1 MKRLLPILLCSL
13 LLSGLRNATAQ
24 EASKTWTLQECLD
37 YAYQNNIQ
45 VRQSRNNQ
53 LSGIED
59 TKQAKA
65 ALFPSLVASTTQ
77 SYTNYPS
84 SEVTDNNSYTGT
96 YGITAGMTIFE
107 GGKLRTEVKRQKV
120 QNQMDALSVEESVN
134 DIRIAIVQAYMQC
147 LYAADAV
154 RINRSTAEAS
164 KAQRDR
170 AEEMLRTGSISRVD
184 FAQLQSQYS
193 SDEYQIVV
201 AGSTLDNYKLQLKQL
216 LELDIMEEM
225 NPAVPGVKEENVLKA
240 LPPKNEVYETALKV
254 MPQIRRGEL
263 GIEAAKLEEK
273 SARAGF
279 FPSISG
285 GWNFSEE
292 HFMENT
298 KSWLSQGKLRVGWGE
313 IGNQTIPAGAY
324 LSQYSNGH
332 PSMWYAQYYMFGNT
346 NPTLFA
352 SRSQVGNPNL
362 KWETTRQ
369 LDLGLDLA
377 FLEGSLRFTF
387 DYYSRDTKDMLVQV
401 PNPASMGF
409 PNTPW
414 VNAGSISNKGF
425 EVSIGYDGKVG
436 NDFKYHINGNVS
448 TYKNKIKDLGSEAN
462 IPGKE
467 VHLGY
472 YTYTMTEVGKPLGY
486 YYGYKTD
493 GVFQTQQEIDNY
505 QNNGQVVM
513 PNAKP
518 GDLKFVDLNKD
529 GKLGDEDRTMIGNP
543 HPDFTFGLTLGAEYK
558 GFDFSAFFQGSVGN
572 DLLNIVK
579 YDIYGG
585 VGWYNAP
592 KDILT
597 TFWNG
602 PGSTN
607 ENFAI
612 DADSRL
618 NREMSEWYVE
628 DGSYVRLKNLTIGYT
643 LPSSI
648 TRKITLNNLR
658 IFVAA
663 QNLFTITGYSGLD
676 PEIGEF
682 NQNPIYKG
690 IDMGYYPQARTFMF
704 GISMKL

>member
-279 FPSISG
+279 FPSIS
-285 GWNFSEE
+285 
-292 HFMENT
+292 
-298 KSWLSQGKLRVGWGE
+298 LSASVGTGHM
-313 IGNQTIPAGAY
+313 
-324 LSQYSNGH
+324 SN
-332 PSMWYAQYYMFGNT
+332 
-346 NPTLFA
+346 
-352 SRSQVGNPNL
+352 
-362 KWETTRQ
+362 
-369 LDLGLDLA
+369 
-377 FLEGSLRFTF
+377 
-387 DYYSRDTKDMLVQV
+387 
-401 PNPASMGF
+401 
-409 PNTPW
+409 
-414 VNAGSISNKGF
+414 
-425 EVSIGYDGKVG
+425 
-436 NDFKYHINGNVS
+436 NDFESGSQIWNRFNENV
-448 TYKNKIKDLGSEAN
+448 
-462 IPGKE
+462 
-467 VHLGY
+467 
-472 YTYTMTEVGKPLGY
+472 
-486 YYGYKTD
+486 
-493 GVFQTQQEIDNY
+493 
-505 QNNGQVVM
+505 
-513 PNAKP
+513 
-518 GDLKFVDLNKD
+518 
-529 GKLGDEDRTMIGNP
+529 
-543 HPDFTFGLTLGAEYK
+543 GLTLNIPIFSNRKNRTAVNKAKIALNDSYLEWTSLQKELLRNVESAYLDAVSAQAQYLSAREKEKYARESYELTSEQFRVGVKNTVELITAQNEY
-558 GFDFSAFFQGSVGN
+558 SAAQQQVLQARYLTLLSIE
-572 DLLNIVK
+572 LLNI
-579 YDIYGG
+579 YQGLPASDIY
-585 VGWYNAP
+585 
-592 KDILT
+592 
-597 TFWNG
+597 
-602 PGSTN
+602 
-607 ENFAI
+607 
-612 DADSRL
+612 
-618 NREMSEWYVE
+618 
-628 DGSYVRLKNLTIGYT
+628 
-643 LPSSI
+643 
-648 TRKITLNNLR
+648 
-658 IFVAA
+658 
-663 QNLFTITGYSGLD
+663 
-676 PEIGEF
+676 
-682 NQNPIYKG
+682 
-690 IDMGYYPQARTFMF
+690 
-704 GISMKL
+704 

>member
-53 LSGIED
+53 LSGSED

-279 FPSISG
+279 FPSIS
-285 GWNFSEE
+285 
-292 HFMENT
+292 
-298 KSWLSQGKLRVGWGE
+298 LSASVGTGHM
-313 IGNQTIPAGAY
+313 
-324 LSQYSNGH
+324 SN
-332 PSMWYAQYYMFGNT
+332 
-346 NPTLFA
+346 
-352 SRSQVGNPNL
+352 
-362 KWETTRQ
+362 
-369 LDLGLDLA
+369 
-377 FLEGSLRFTF
+377 
-387 DYYSRDTKDMLVQV
+387 
-401 PNPASMGF
+401 
-409 PNTPW
+409 
-414 VNAGSISNKGF
+414 
-425 EVSIGYDGKVG
+425 
-436 NDFKYHINGNVS
+436 NDFESGSQIWNRFNENV
-448 TYKNKIKDLGSEAN
+448 
-462 IPGKE
+462 
-467 VHLGY
+467 
-472 YTYTMTEVGKPLGY
+472 
-486 YYGYKTD
+486 
-493 GVFQTQQEIDNY
+493 
-505 QNNGQVVM
+505 
-513 PNAKP
+513 
-518 GDLKFVDLNKD
+518 
-529 GKLGDEDRTMIGNP
+529 
-543 HPDFTFGLTLGAEYK
+543 GLTLNIPIFSNRKNRTAVNKAKIALNDSYLEWTSLQKELLRNVESAYLDAVSAQAQYLSAREKEKYARESYELTSEQFRVGVKNTVELITAQNEY
-558 GFDFSAFFQGSVGN
+558 SAAQQQVLQAKYLTLLSIE
-572 DLLNIVK
+572 LLNI
-579 YDIYGG
+579 YQGLPASDIY
-585 VGWYNAP
+585 
-592 KDILT
+592 
-597 TFWNG
+597 
-602 PGSTN
+602 
-607 ENFAI
+607 
-612 DADSRL
+612 
-618 NREMSEWYVE
+618 
-628 DGSYVRLKNLTIGYT
+628 
-643 LPSSI
+643 
-648 TRKITLNNLR
+648 
-658 IFVAA
+658 
-663 QNLFTITGYSGLD
+663 
-676 PEIGEF
+676 
-682 NQNPIYKG
+682 
-690 IDMGYYPQARTFMF
+690 
-704 GISMKL
+704 

>member
-279 FPSISG
+279 FPSIS
-285 GWNFSEE
+285 
-292 HFMENT
+292 
-298 KSWLSQGKLRVGWGE
+298 LSASVGTGHM
-313 IGNQTIPAGAY
+313 
-324 LSQYSNGH
+324 SN
-332 PSMWYAQYYMFGNT
+332 
-346 NPTLFA
+346 
-352 SRSQVGNPNL
+352 
-362 KWETTRQ
+362 
-369 LDLGLDLA
+369 
-377 FLEGSLRFTF
+377 
-387 DYYSRDTKDMLVQV
+387 
-401 PNPASMGF
+401 
-409 PNTPW
+409 
-414 VNAGSISNKGF
+414 
-425 EVSIGYDGKVG
+425 
-436 NDFKYHINGNVS
+436 NDFESGSQIWNRFNENV
-448 TYKNKIKDLGSEAN
+448 
-462 IPGKE
+462 
-467 VHLGY
+467 
-472 YTYTMTEVGKPLGY
+472 
-486 YYGYKTD
+486 
-493 GVFQTQQEIDNY
+493 
-505 QNNGQVVM
+505 
-513 PNAKP
+513 
-518 GDLKFVDLNKD
+518 
-529 GKLGDEDRTMIGNP
+529 
-543 HPDFTFGLTLGAEYK
+543 GLTLNIPIFSNRKNRTAVNKAKIALNDSYLEWTSLQKELLRNVESAYLDAVSAQAQYLSAREKEKYARESYELTSEQFRVGVKNTVELITAQNEY
-558 GFDFSAFFQGSVGN
+558 SAAQQQVLQAKYLTLLSIE
-572 DLLNIVK
+572 LLNI
-579 YDIYGG
+579 YQG
-585 VGWYNAP
+585 
-592 KDILT
+592 
-597 TFWNG
+597 
-602 PGSTN
+602 
-607 ENFAI
+607 
-612 DADSRL
+612 
-618 NREMSEWYVE
+618 
-628 DGSYVRLKNLTIGYT
+628 
-643 LPSSI
+643 LPASSI
-648 TRKITLNNLR
+648 YY
-658 IFVAA
+658 AA
-663 QNLFTITGYSGLD
+663 EAGSAKRGRTG
-676 PEIGEF
+676 
-682 NQNPIYKG
+682 
-690 IDMGYYPQARTFMF
+690 
-704 GISMKL
+704 

>member
-273 SARAGF
+273 SARAGL
-279 FPSISG
+279 FPSIS
-285 GWNFSEE
+285 
-292 HFMENT
+292 
-298 KSWLSQGKLRVGWGE
+298 LSASVGTGHM
-313 IGNQTIPAGAY
+313 
-324 LSQYSNGH
+324 SN
-332 PSMWYAQYYMFGNT
+332 
-346 NPTLFA
+346 
-352 SRSQVGNPNL
+352 
-362 KWETTRQ
+362 
-369 LDLGLDLA
+369 
-377 FLEGSLRFTF
+377 
-387 DYYSRDTKDMLVQV
+387 
-401 PNPASMGF
+401 
-409 PNTPW
+409 
-414 VNAGSISNKGF
+414 
-425 EVSIGYDGKVG
+425 
-436 NDFKYHINGNVS
+436 NDFESGSQIWNRFNENV
-448 TYKNKIKDLGSEAN
+448 
-462 IPGKE
+462 
-467 VHLGY
+467 
-472 YTYTMTEVGKPLGY
+472 
-486 YYGYKTD
+486 
-493 GVFQTQQEIDNY
+493 
-505 QNNGQVVM
+505 
-513 PNAKP
+513 
-518 GDLKFVDLNKD
+518 
-529 GKLGDEDRTMIGNP
+529 
-543 HPDFTFGLTLGAEYK
+543 GLTLNIPIFSNRKNRTAVNKAKIALNDSYLEWTSLQKELLRNVESAYLDAVSAQAQYLSAREKEKYARESYELTSEQFRVGVKNTVELITAQNEY
-558 GFDFSAFFQGSVGN
+558 SAAQQQVLQAKYLTLLSIE
-572 DLLNIVK
+572 LLNI
-579 YDIYGG
+579 YQGLPASDIY
-585 VGWYNAP
+585 
-592 KDILT
+592 
-597 TFWNG
+597 
-602 PGSTN
+602 
-607 ENFAI
+607 
-612 DADSRL
+612 
-618 NREMSEWYVE
+618 
-628 DGSYVRLKNLTIGYT
+628 
-643 LPSSI
+643 
-648 TRKITLNNLR
+648 
-658 IFVAA
+658 
-663 QNLFTITGYSGLD
+663 
-676 PEIGEF
+676 
-682 NQNPIYKG
+682 
-690 IDMGYYPQARTFMF
+690 
-704 GISMKL
+704 

>member
-134 DIRIAIVQAYMQC
+134 DIRIDIVQAYMQC

-279 FPSISG
+279 FPSIS
-285 GWNFSEE
+285 
-292 HFMENT
+292 
-298 KSWLSQGKLRVGWGE
+298 LSASVGTGHM
-313 IGNQTIPAGAY
+313 
-324 LSQYSNGH
+324 SN
-332 PSMWYAQYYMFGNT
+332 
-346 NPTLFA
+346 
-352 SRSQVGNPNL
+352 
-362 KWETTRQ
+362 
-369 LDLGLDLA
+369 
-377 FLEGSLRFTF
+377 
-387 DYYSRDTKDMLVQV
+387 
-401 PNPASMGF
+401 
-409 PNTPW
+409 
-414 VNAGSISNKGF
+414 
-425 EVSIGYDGKVG
+425 
-436 NDFKYHINGNVS
+436 NDFESGSQIWNRFNENV
-448 TYKNKIKDLGSEAN
+448 
-462 IPGKE
+462 
-467 VHLGY
+467 
-472 YTYTMTEVGKPLGY
+472 
-486 YYGYKTD
+486 
-493 GVFQTQQEIDNY
+493 
-505 QNNGQVVM
+505 
-513 PNAKP
+513 
-518 GDLKFVDLNKD
+518 
-529 GKLGDEDRTMIGNP
+529 
-543 HPDFTFGLTLGAEYK
+543 GLTLNIPIFSNRKNRTAVNKAKIALNDSYLEWTSLQKELLRNVESAYLDAVSAQAQYLSAREKEKYARESYELTSEQFRVGVKNTVELITAQNEY
-558 GFDFSAFFQGSVGN
+558 SAAQQQVLQAKYLTLLSIE
-572 DLLNIVK
+572 LLNI
-579 YDIYGG
+579 YQGLPASDIY
-585 VGWYNAP
+585 
-592 KDILT
+592 
-597 TFWNG
+597 
-602 PGSTN
+602 
-607 ENFAI
+607 
-612 DADSRL
+612 
-618 NREMSEWYVE
+618 
-628 DGSYVRLKNLTIGYT
+628 
-643 LPSSI
+643 
-648 TRKITLNNLR
+648 
-658 IFVAA
+658 
-663 QNLFTITGYSGLD
+663 
-676 PEIGEF
+676 
-682 NQNPIYKG
+682 
-690 IDMGYYPQARTFMF
+690 
-704 GISMKL
+704 

>member
-1 MKRLLPILLCSL
+1 MKRVLPILLCSL

-279 FPSISG
+279 FPSIS
-285 GWNFSEE
+285 
-292 HFMENT
+292 
-298 KSWLSQGKLRVGWGE
+298 LSASVGTGHM
-313 IGNQTIPAGAY
+313 
-324 LSQYSNGH
+324 SN
-332 PSMWYAQYYMFGNT
+332 
-346 NPTLFA
+346 
-352 SRSQVGNPNL
+352 
-362 KWETTRQ
+362 
-369 LDLGLDLA
+369 
-377 FLEGSLRFTF
+377 
-387 DYYSRDTKDMLVQV
+387 
-401 PNPASMGF
+401 
-409 PNTPW
+409 
-414 VNAGSISNKGF
+414 
-425 EVSIGYDGKVG
+425 
-436 NDFKYHINGNVS
+436 NDFESGSQIWNRFNENV
-448 TYKNKIKDLGSEAN
+448 
-462 IPGKE
+462 
-467 VHLGY
+467 
-472 YTYTMTEVGKPLGY
+472 
-486 YYGYKTD
+486 
-493 GVFQTQQEIDNY
+493 
-505 QNNGQVVM
+505 
-513 PNAKP
+513 
-518 GDLKFVDLNKD
+518 
-529 GKLGDEDRTMIGNP
+529 
-543 HPDFTFGLTLGAEYK
+543 GLTLNIPIFSNRKNRTAVNKAKIALNDSYLEWTSLQKELLRNVESAYLDAVSAQAQYLSAREKEKYARESYELTSEQFRVGVKNTVELITAQNEY
-558 GFDFSAFFQGSVGN
+558 SAAQQQVLQAKYLTLLSIE
-572 DLLNIVK
+572 LLNI
-579 YDIYGG
+579 YQGLPASDIY
-585 VGWYNAP
+585 
-592 KDILT
+592 
-597 TFWNG
+597 
-602 PGSTN
+602 
-607 ENFAI
+607 
-612 DADSRL
+612 
-618 NREMSEWYVE
+618 
-628 DGSYVRLKNLTIGYT
+628 
-643 LPSSI
+643 
-648 TRKITLNNLR
+648 
-658 IFVAA
+658 
-663 QNLFTITGYSGLD
+663 
-676 PEIGEF
+676 
-682 NQNPIYKG
+682 
-690 IDMGYYPQARTFMF
+690 
-704 GISMKL
+704 

>member
-170 AEEMLRTGSISRVD
+170 AEEMLRAGSISRVD
-184 FAQLQSQYS
+184 FTQLQSQYS

-279 FPSISG
+279 FPSIS
-285 GWNFSEE
+285 
-292 HFMENT
+292 
-298 KSWLSQGKLRVGWGE
+298 LSASVGTGHM
-313 IGNQTIPAGAY
+313 
-324 LSQYSNGH
+324 SN
-332 PSMWYAQYYMFGNT
+332 
-346 NPTLFA
+346 
-352 SRSQVGNPNL
+352 
-362 KWETTRQ
+362 
-369 LDLGLDLA
+369 
-377 FLEGSLRFTF
+377 
-387 DYYSRDTKDMLVQV
+387 
-401 PNPASMGF
+401 
-409 PNTPW
+409 
-414 VNAGSISNKGF
+414 
-425 EVSIGYDGKVG
+425 
-436 NDFKYHINGNVS
+436 NDFESGSQIWNRFNENV
-448 TYKNKIKDLGSEAN
+448 
-462 IPGKE
+462 
-467 VHLGY
+467 
-472 YTYTMTEVGKPLGY
+472 
-486 YYGYKTD
+486 
-493 GVFQTQQEIDNY
+493 
-505 QNNGQVVM
+505 
-513 PNAKP
+513 
-518 GDLKFVDLNKD
+518 
-529 GKLGDEDRTMIGNP
+529 
-543 HPDFTFGLTLGAEYK
+543 GLTLNIPIFSNRKNRTAVNKAKIALNDSYLEWTSLQKELLRNVESAYLDAVSAQAQYLSAREKEKYARESYELTSEQFRVGVKNTVELITAQNEY
-558 GFDFSAFFQGSVGN
+558 SAAQQQVLQAKYLTLLSIE
-572 DLLNIVK
+572 LLNI
-579 YDIYGG
+579 YQGLPASDIY
-585 VGWYNAP
+585 
-592 KDILT
+592 
-597 TFWNG
+597 
-602 PGSTN
+602 
-607 ENFAI
+607 
-612 DADSRL
+612 
-618 NREMSEWYVE
+618 
-628 DGSYVRLKNLTIGYT
+628 
-643 LPSSI
+643 
-648 TRKITLNNLR
+648 
-658 IFVAA
+658 
-663 QNLFTITGYSGLD
+663 
-676 PEIGEF
+676 
-682 NQNPIYKG
+682 
-690 IDMGYYPQARTFMF
+690 
-704 GISMKL
+704 

>member
-134 DIRIAIVQAYMQC
+134 DIRIAIVKAYMQC

-279 FPSISG
+279 FPSIS
-285 GWNFSEE
+285 
-292 HFMENT
+292 
-298 KSWLSQGKLRVGWGE
+298 LSASVGTGHM
-313 IGNQTIPAGAY
+313 
-324 LSQYSNGH
+324 SN
-332 PSMWYAQYYMFGNT
+332 
-346 NPTLFA
+346 
-352 SRSQVGNPNL
+352 
-362 KWETTRQ
+362 
-369 LDLGLDLA
+369 
-377 FLEGSLRFTF
+377 
-387 DYYSRDTKDMLVQV
+387 
-401 PNPASMGF
+401 
-409 PNTPW
+409 
-414 VNAGSISNKGF
+414 
-425 EVSIGYDGKVG
+425 
-436 NDFKYHINGNVS
+436 NDFESGSQIWNRFNENV
-448 TYKNKIKDLGSEAN
+448 
-462 IPGKE
+462 
-467 VHLGY
+467 
-472 YTYTMTEVGKPLGY
+472 
-486 YYGYKTD
+486 
-493 GVFQTQQEIDNY
+493 
-505 QNNGQVVM
+505 
-513 PNAKP
+513 
-518 GDLKFVDLNKD
+518 
-529 GKLGDEDRTMIGNP
+529 
-543 HPDFTFGLTLGAEYK
+543 GLTLNIPIFSNRKNRTAVNKAKIALNDSYLEWTSLQKELLRNVESAYLDAVSAQAQYLSAREKEKYARESYELTSEQFRVGVKNTVELITAQNEY
-558 GFDFSAFFQGSVGN
+558 SAAQQQVLQAKYLTLLSIE
-572 DLLNIVK
+572 LLNI
-579 YDIYGG
+579 YQGLPASDIY
-585 VGWYNAP
+585 
-592 KDILT
+592 
-597 TFWNG
+597 
-602 PGSTN
+602 
-607 ENFAI
+607 
-612 DADSRL
+612 
-618 NREMSEWYVE
+618 
-628 DGSYVRLKNLTIGYT
+628 
-643 LPSSI
+643 
-648 TRKITLNNLR
+648 
-658 IFVAA
+658 
-663 QNLFTITGYSGLD
+663 
-676 PEIGEF
+676 
-682 NQNPIYKG
+682 
-690 IDMGYYPQARTFMF
+690 
-704 GISMKL
+704 

>member
-170 AEEMLRTGSISRVD
+170 AEEMLRAGSISRVD

-193 SDEYQIVV
+193 SDEYQLVV

-225 NPAVPGVKEENVLKA
+225 NPAVPEVKEENVLKA

-279 FPSISG
+279 FPSIS
-285 GWNFSEE
+285 
-292 HFMENT
+292 
-298 KSWLSQGKLRVGWGE
+298 LSASVGTGHM
-313 IGNQTIPAGAY
+313 
-324 LSQYSNGH
+324 SN
-332 PSMWYAQYYMFGNT
+332 
-346 NPTLFA
+346 
-352 SRSQVGNPNL
+352 
-362 KWETTRQ
+362 
-369 LDLGLDLA
+369 
-377 FLEGSLRFTF
+377 
-387 DYYSRDTKDMLVQV
+387 
-401 PNPASMGF
+401 
-409 PNTPW
+409 
-414 VNAGSISNKGF
+414 
-425 EVSIGYDGKVG
+425 
-436 NDFKYHINGNVS
+436 NDFESGSQIWNRFNENV
-448 TYKNKIKDLGSEAN
+448 
-462 IPGKE
+462 
-467 VHLGY
+467 
-472 YTYTMTEVGKPLGY
+472 
-486 YYGYKTD
+486 
-493 GVFQTQQEIDNY
+493 
-505 QNNGQVVM
+505 
-513 PNAKP
+513 
-518 GDLKFVDLNKD
+518 
-529 GKLGDEDRTMIGNP
+529 
-543 HPDFTFGLTLGAEYK
+543 GLTLNIPIFSNRKNRTAVNKAKIALNDSYLEWTSLQKELLRNVESAYLDAVSAQAQYLSAREKEKYARESYELTSEQFRVGVKNTVELITAQNEY
-558 GFDFSAFFQGSVGN
+558 SAAQQQVLQAKYLTLLSIE
-572 DLLNIVK
+572 LLNI
-579 YDIYGG
+579 YQGLPASDIY
-585 VGWYNAP
+585 
-592 KDILT
+592 
-597 TFWNG
+597 
-602 PGSTN
+602 
-607 ENFAI
+607 
-612 DADSRL
+612 
-618 NREMSEWYVE
+618 
-628 DGSYVRLKNLTIGYT
+628 
-643 LPSSI
+643 
-648 TRKITLNNLR
+648 
-658 IFVAA
+658 
-663 QNLFTITGYSGLD
+663 
-676 PEIGEF
+676 
-682 NQNPIYKG
+682 
-690 IDMGYYPQARTFMF
+690 
-704 GISMKL
+704 

>member
-279 FPSISG
+279 FPSIS
-285 GWNFSEE
+285 
-292 HFMENT
+292 
-298 KSWLSQGKLRVGWGE
+298 LSASVGTGHM
-313 IGNQTIPAGAY
+313 
-324 LSQYSNGH
+324 SN
-332 PSMWYAQYYMFGNT
+332 
-346 NPTLFA
+346 
-352 SRSQVGNPNL
+352 
-362 KWETTRQ
+362 
-369 LDLGLDLA
+369 
-377 FLEGSLRFTF
+377 
-387 DYYSRDTKDMLVQV
+387 
-401 PNPASMGF
+401 
-409 PNTPW
+409 
-414 VNAGSISNKGF
+414 
-425 EVSIGYDGKVG
+425 
-436 NDFKYHINGNVS
+436 NDFESGSQIWNRFNENV
-448 TYKNKIKDLGSEAN
+448 
-462 IPGKE
+462 
-467 VHLGY
+467 
-472 YTYTMTEVGKPLGY
+472 
-486 YYGYKTD
+486 
-493 GVFQTQQEIDNY
+493 
-505 QNNGQVVM
+505 
-513 PNAKP
+513 
-518 GDLKFVDLNKD
+518 
-529 GKLGDEDRTMIGNP
+529 
-543 HPDFTFGLTLGAEYK
+543 GLTLNIPIFSNRKNRTAVNKAKIALNDSYLEWTSLQKELLRNVESAYLDAVSVQAQYLSAREKEKYARESYELTSEQFRVGVKNTVELITAQNEY
-558 GFDFSAFFQGSVGN
+558 SAAQQQVLQAKYLTLLSIE
-572 DLLNIVK
+572 LLNI
-579 YDIYGG
+579 YQGLPASDIY
-585 VGWYNAP
+585 
-592 KDILT
+592 
-597 TFWNG
+597 
-602 PGSTN
+602 
-607 ENFAI
+607 
-612 DADSRL
+612 
-618 NREMSEWYVE
+618 
-628 DGSYVRLKNLTIGYT
+628 
-643 LPSSI
+643 
-648 TRKITLNNLR
+648 
-658 IFVAA
+658 
-663 QNLFTITGYSGLD
+663 
-676 PEIGEF
+676 
-682 NQNPIYKG
+682 
-690 IDMGYYPQARTFMF
+690 
-704 GISMKL
+704 

>member
-170 AEEMLRTGSISRVD
+170 AEEMLRAGSISRVD

-193 SDEYQIVV
+193 SDEYQVVV
-201 AGSTLDNYKLQLKQL
+201 ASSTLDNYKLQLKQL

-240 LPPKNEVYETALKV
+240 LPSKDEVYATALKV

-279 FPSISG
+279 FPSIS
-285 GWNFSEE
+285 
-292 HFMENT
+292 
-298 KSWLSQGKLRVGWGE
+298 LSASVGTGHM
-313 IGNQTIPAGAY
+313 
-324 LSQYSNGH
+324 SN
-332 PSMWYAQYYMFGNT
+332 
-346 NPTLFA
+346 
-352 SRSQVGNPNL
+352 
-362 KWETTRQ
+362 
-369 LDLGLDLA
+369 
-377 FLEGSLRFTF
+377 
-387 DYYSRDTKDMLVQV
+387 
-401 PNPASMGF
+401 
-409 PNTPW
+409 
-414 VNAGSISNKGF
+414 
-425 EVSIGYDGKVG
+425 
-436 NDFKYHINGNVS
+436 NDFESGSQIWNRFNENV
-448 TYKNKIKDLGSEAN
+448 
-462 IPGKE
+462 
-467 VHLGY
+467 
-472 YTYTMTEVGKPLGY
+472 
-486 YYGYKTD
+486 
-493 GVFQTQQEIDNY
+493 
-505 QNNGQVVM
+505 
-513 PNAKP
+513 
-518 GDLKFVDLNKD
+518 
-529 GKLGDEDRTMIGNP
+529 
-543 HPDFTFGLTLGAEYK
+543 GLTLNIPIFSNRKNRTAVNKAKIALNDSYLEWTSLQKELLRNVESAYLDAVSAQAQYLSAREKEKYARESYELTNEQFRVGVKNTVELITAQNEY
-558 GFDFSAFFQGSVGN
+558 SAAQQQVLQAKYLTLLSIE
-572 DLLNIVK
+572 LLNI
-579 YDIYGG
+579 YQGLPASDIY
-585 VGWYNAP
+585 
-592 KDILT
+592 
-597 TFWNG
+597 
-602 PGSTN
+602 
-607 ENFAI
+607 
-612 DADSRL
+612 
-618 NREMSEWYVE
+618 
-628 DGSYVRLKNLTIGYT
+628 
-643 LPSSI
+643 
-648 TRKITLNNLR
+648 
-658 IFVAA
+658 
-663 QNLFTITGYSGLD
+663 
-676 PEIGEF
+676 
-682 NQNPIYKG
+682 
-690 IDMGYYPQARTFMF
+690 
-704 GISMKL
+704 

>member
-164 KAQRDR
+164 SAQRDR

-279 FPSISG
+279 FPSIS
-285 GWNFSEE
+285 
-292 HFMENT
+292 
-298 KSWLSQGKLRVGWGE
+298 LSASVGTGHM
-313 IGNQTIPAGAY
+313 
-324 LSQYSNGH
+324 SN
-332 PSMWYAQYYMFGNT
+332 
-346 NPTLFA
+346 
-352 SRSQVGNPNL
+352 
-362 KWETTRQ
+362 
-369 LDLGLDLA
+369 
-377 FLEGSLRFTF
+377 
-387 DYYSRDTKDMLVQV
+387 
-401 PNPASMGF
+401 
-409 PNTPW
+409 
-414 VNAGSISNKGF
+414 
-425 EVSIGYDGKVG
+425 
-436 NDFKYHINGNVS
+436 NDFESGSQIWNRFNENV
-448 TYKNKIKDLGSEAN
+448 
-462 IPGKE
+462 
-467 VHLGY
+467 
-472 YTYTMTEVGKPLGY
+472 
-486 YYGYKTD
+486 
-493 GVFQTQQEIDNY
+493 
-505 QNNGQVVM
+505 
-513 PNAKP
+513 
-518 GDLKFVDLNKD
+518 
-529 GKLGDEDRTMIGNP
+529 
-543 HPDFTFGLTLGAEYK
+543 GLTLNIPIFSNRKNRTAVNKAKIALNDSYLEWTSLQKELLRNVESAYLDAVSAQAQYLSAREKEKYARESYELTSEQFRVGVKNTVELITAQNEY
-558 GFDFSAFFQGSVGN
+558 SAAQQQVLQAKYLTLLSIE
-572 DLLNIVK
+572 LLNI
-579 YDIYGG
+579 YQGLPASDIY
-585 VGWYNAP
+585 
-592 KDILT
+592 
-597 TFWNG
+597 
-602 PGSTN
+602 
-607 ENFAI
+607 
-612 DADSRL
+612 
-618 NREMSEWYVE
+618 
-628 DGSYVRLKNLTIGYT
+628 
-643 LPSSI
+643 
-648 TRKITLNNLR
+648 
-658 IFVAA
+658 
-663 QNLFTITGYSGLD
+663 
-676 PEIGEF
+676 
-682 NQNPIYKG
+682 
-690 IDMGYYPQARTFMF
+690 
-704 GISMKL
+704 

>member
-273 SARAGF
+273 STRAGF
-279 FPSISG
+279 FPSIS
-285 GWNFSEE
+285 
-292 HFMENT
+292 
-298 KSWLSQGKLRVGWGE
+298 LSASVGTGHM
-313 IGNQTIPAGAY
+313 
-324 LSQYSNGH
+324 SN
-332 PSMWYAQYYMFGNT
+332 
-346 NPTLFA
+346 
-352 SRSQVGNPNL
+352 
-362 KWETTRQ
+362 
-369 LDLGLDLA
+369 
-377 FLEGSLRFTF
+377 
-387 DYYSRDTKDMLVQV
+387 
-401 PNPASMGF
+401 
-409 PNTPW
+409 
-414 VNAGSISNKGF
+414 
-425 EVSIGYDGKVG
+425 
-436 NDFKYHINGNVS
+436 NDFESGSQIWNRFNENV
-448 TYKNKIKDLGSEAN
+448 
-462 IPGKE
+462 
-467 VHLGY
+467 
-472 YTYTMTEVGKPLGY
+472 
-486 YYGYKTD
+486 
-493 GVFQTQQEIDNY
+493 
-505 QNNGQVVM
+505 
-513 PNAKP
+513 
-518 GDLKFVDLNKD
+518 
-529 GKLGDEDRTMIGNP
+529 
-543 HPDFTFGLTLGAEYK
+543 GLTLNIPIFSNRKNRTAVNKAKIALNDSYLEWTSLQKELLRNVESAYLDAVSAQAQYLSAREKEKYARESYELTSEQFRVGVKNTVELITAQNEY
-558 GFDFSAFFQGSVGN
+558 SAAQQQVLQAKYLTLLSIE
-572 DLLNIVK
+572 LLNI
-579 YDIYGG
+579 YQGLPASDIY
-585 VGWYNAP
+585 
-592 KDILT
+592 
-597 TFWNG
+597 
-602 PGSTN
+602 
-607 ENFAI
+607 
-612 DADSRL
+612 
-618 NREMSEWYVE
+618 
-628 DGSYVRLKNLTIGYT
+628 
-643 LPSSI
+643 
-648 TRKITLNNLR
+648 
-658 IFVAA
+658 
-663 QNLFTITGYSGLD
+663 
-676 PEIGEF
+676 
-682 NQNPIYKG
+682 
-690 IDMGYYPQARTFMF
+690 
-704 GISMKL
+704 

>member
-170 AEEMLRTGSISRVD
+170 AEEMLRAGSISRVD

-193 SDEYQIVV
+193 SDEYQVVV
-201 AGSTLDNYKLQLKQL
+201 ASSTLDNYKLQLKQL

-240 LPPKNEVYETALKV
+240 LPSKDEVYATALKV

-279 FPSISG
+279 FPSIS
-285 GWNFSEE
+285 
-292 HFMENT
+292 
-298 KSWLSQGKLRVGWGE
+298 LSASVGTGHM
-313 IGNQTIPAGAY
+313 
-324 LSQYSNGH
+324 SN
-332 PSMWYAQYYMFGNT
+332 
-346 NPTLFA
+346 
-352 SRSQVGNPNL
+352 
-362 KWETTRQ
+362 
-369 LDLGLDLA
+369 
-377 FLEGSLRFTF
+377 
-387 DYYSRDTKDMLVQV
+387 
-401 PNPASMGF
+401 
-409 PNTPW
+409 
-414 VNAGSISNKGF
+414 
-425 EVSIGYDGKVG
+425 
-436 NDFKYHINGNVS
+436 NDFESGSQIWNRFNENV
-448 TYKNKIKDLGSEAN
+448 
-462 IPGKE
+462 
-467 VHLGY
+467 
-472 YTYTMTEVGKPLGY
+472 
-486 YYGYKTD
+486 
-493 GVFQTQQEIDNY
+493 
-505 QNNGQVVM
+505 
-513 PNAKP
+513 
-518 GDLKFVDLNKD
+518 
-529 GKLGDEDRTMIGNP
+529 
-543 HPDFTFGLTLGAEYK
+543 GLTLNIPI
-558 GFDFSAFFQGSVGN
+558 FSNRKNRTAVNKAKIALN
-572 DLLNIVK
+572 DSYLEWTSLQKELLRNVESAYLDAVSAQAQYLSAAK
-579 YDIYGG
+579 RR
-585 VGWYNAP
+585 N
-592 KDILT
+592 T
-597 TFWNG
+597 
-602 PGSTN
+602 PGRVTS
-607 ENFAI
+607 
-612 DADSRL
+612 
-618 NREMSEWYVE
+618 
-628 DGSYVRLKNLTIGYT
+628 
-643 LPSSI
+643 
-648 TRKITLNNLR
+648 
-658 IFVAA
+658 
-663 QNLFTITGYSGLD
+663 
-676 PEIGEF
+676 
-682 NQNPIYKG
+682 
-690 IDMGYYPQARTFMF
+690 
-704 GISMKL
+704 

>member
-225 NPAVPGVKEENVLKA
+225 NPAVPGVKEEKVLKA

-279 FPSISG
+279 FPSIS
-285 GWNFSEE
+285 
-292 HFMENT
+292 
-298 KSWLSQGKLRVGWGE
+298 LSASVGTGHM
-313 IGNQTIPAGAY
+313 
-324 LSQYSNGH
+324 SN
-332 PSMWYAQYYMFGNT
+332 
-346 NPTLFA
+346 
-352 SRSQVGNPNL
+352 
-362 KWETTRQ
+362 
-369 LDLGLDLA
+369 
-377 FLEGSLRFTF
+377 
-387 DYYSRDTKDMLVQV
+387 
-401 PNPASMGF
+401 
-409 PNTPW
+409 
-414 VNAGSISNKGF
+414 
-425 EVSIGYDGKVG
+425 
-436 NDFKYHINGNVS
+436 NDFESGSQIWNRFNENV
-448 TYKNKIKDLGSEAN
+448 
-462 IPGKE
+462 
-467 VHLGY
+467 
-472 YTYTMTEVGKPLGY
+472 
-486 YYGYKTD
+486 
-493 GVFQTQQEIDNY
+493 
-505 QNNGQVVM
+505 
-513 PNAKP
+513 
-518 GDLKFVDLNKD
+518 
-529 GKLGDEDRTMIGNP
+529 
-543 HPDFTFGLTLGAEYK
+543 GLTLNIPIFSNRKNRTAVNKAKIALNDSYLEWTSLQKELLRNVESAYLDAVSAQAQYLSAREKEKYARESYELTSEQFRVGVKNTVELITAQNEY
-558 GFDFSAFFQGSVGN
+558 SAAQQQVLQAKYLTLLSIE
-572 DLLNIVK
+572 LLNI
-579 YDIYGG
+579 YQGLPASDIY
-585 VGWYNAP
+585 
-592 KDILT
+592 
-597 TFWNG
+597 
-602 PGSTN
+602 
-607 ENFAI
+607 
-612 DADSRL
+612 
-618 NREMSEWYVE
+618 
-628 DGSYVRLKNLTIGYT
+628 
-643 LPSSI
+643 
-648 TRKITLNNLR
+648 
-658 IFVAA
+658 
-663 QNLFTITGYSGLD
+663 
-676 PEIGEF
+676 
-682 NQNPIYKG
+682 
-690 IDMGYYPQARTFMF
+690 
-704 GISMKL
+704 